1 MKLSDNPSDLIK
13 GYRGYL
19 EAQEEVFNLKKSQLF
34 RDITNAT
41 DEDVVDVLLTPRNAS
56 QIKEVFDVVGP
67 EGSEALKTEAMRSII
82 RKMIKNSDANDFR
95 DVFNA
100 DVFRTTLDSIGDES
114 LTAFFGRDLT
124 KALRDYQSR
133 IALIAACEGGGAG
146 TLIAG
151 AVAINAL
158 NLAVLPTV
166 IQLGVLQSMFKSP
179 TIVRALTKTDRPALN
194 MIMSFIGNYLR
205 QVAPRQIG
213 VGLSDVGSQAVAQ
226 TQAEI
231 EDIQARPEVQ
241 DAIFDLK
248 SQTQDVAPSFNIDL
262 PDISAVNLSRPN
274 QLSND
279 PALRAAILSGQSDIV

>member
-1 MKLSDNPSDLIK
+1 
-13 GYRGYL
+13 
-19 EAQEEVFNLKKSQLF
+19 
-34 RDITNAT
+34 
-41 DEDVVDVLLTPRNAS
+41 
-56 QIKEVFDVVGP
+56 
-67 EGSEALKTEAMRSII
+67 
-82 RKMIKNSDANDFR
+82 
-95 DVFNA
+95 
-100 DVFRTTLDSIGDES
+100 
-114 LTAFFGRDLT
+114 
-124 KALRDYQSR
+124 
-133 IALIAACEGGGAG
+133 
-146 TLIAG
+146 
-151 AVAINAL
+151 
-158 NLAVLPTV
+158 
-166 IQLGVLQSMFKSP
+166 MFKSP

-213 VGLSDVGSQAVAQ
+213 VELSDVGSQAVAQ